1 MQFDAI
7 WCNLMQFDAI
17 CNSNHSAVYLGDA
30 ARLPE
35 TRSAWHTWCPDET
48 DMEQKQKHETLQ
60 MKEIK
65 QQGRQPDMECRH
77 IVAWRSSCRSF
88 EHCPVSPD
96 NKHLQLYSSQGVSNM
111 FNEHQETMFTN
122 MTEMVVRERSSWDL
136 HNLCVLPGALPTR
149 SHRSQFATL
158 WKICSDKVIT
168 TLGTRHGF
176 ARIRLTELQDTASRY
191 K

>member
-1 MQFDAI
+1 
-7 WCNLMQFDAI
+7 MQFDAI

-65 QQGRQPDMECRH
+65 QKGRQPDTECHH

-111 FNEHQETMFTN
+111 FNEHQETTFTN

-149 SHRSQFATL
+149 SHRSPFATL

-191 K
+191 SRIQ